1 MLLNSNKKITLFP
14 KPIKYVFLR
23 LILFLFS
30 FLGIDAVIK
39 INSGYLKV
47 YYKKLEE
54 DCGHLLQDSQ
64 AYDICS
70 ETYGHEG
77 AAFVMLFLII
87 GIPSIIFLYRL
98 LKRDFI
104 QLREKYK
111 K

>member
-1 MLLNSNKKITLFP
+1 MLFDSDKNITFFP
-14 KPIKYVFLR
+14 KPVKYVFLR

-30 FLGIDAVIK
+30 FLGMDAVFK

-54 DCGHLLQDSQ
+54 DCGHLLHDSQ

-87 GIPSIIFLYRL
+87 GIPSVIFLYKL
-98 LKRDFI
+98 LKKDFI
-104 QLREKYK
+104 HLRNKYK
-111 K
+111 

>member
-1 MLLNSNKKITLFP
+1 MLFYSNKKIALFP
-14 KPIKYVFLR
+14 KPVKYVFLR

-30 FLGIDAVIK
+30 FLGIDAVFK

-54 DCGHLLQDSQ
+54 DCGHLLHDSQ

-70 ETYGHEG
+70 ETNGHEG